1 METLF
6 VFLYFDQNQLGS
18 YKQQRTCAQ
27 RQMETLTISKTWWVQ
42 CNVRDRVLC
51 WRSWSRNL
59 DRGPL
64 TPLLAVQDPTGSV
77 LPKNYLKTGIMRL
90 FQNCTASNKY
100 QNFEEEKNNIDC
112 WPSIWRLQNMLSA
125 SWEPESGEK
134 DVKILRLSFVMAKL
148 KSEARWRD
156 VHWTWGSSFPQQGL
170 KSGSQV
176 EGCKNSPH
184 RLDFVMKK
192 FKSGRQYPPSARFKI
207 TGPGERK

>member
-1 METLF
+1 
-6 VFLYFDQNQLGS
+6 
-18 YKQQRTCAQ
+18 
-27 RQMETLTISKTWWVQ
+27 METLTISKKWWVQ

-64 TPLLAVQDPTGSV
+64 TPLLAAQDPTGSV
-77 LPKNYLKTGIMRL
+77 LPKNYLKTGIMCL
-90 FQNCTASNKY
+90 FQNCTASKKY
-100 QNFEEEKNNIDC
+100 QNFEKNNID
-112 WPSIWRLQNMLSA
+112 PA
-125 SWEPESGEK
+125 SEDCKTCFQLAENLRQVK

-192 FKSGRQYPPSARFKI
+192 FKSGRQYPPSARLKI